1 MERTHRKSK
10 RRFLRK
16 VEGATE
22 RMTGKKGTRRADIA
36 FAMYDPNDTRPQL
49 AENWV
54 YIDAEYEAFGY
65 I

>member
-1 MERTHRKSK
+1 MARTRRKPR

-36 FAMYDPNDTRPQL
+36 FAMYDPDDTRPQL
-49 AENWV
+49 AEHWV
-54 YIDAEYEAFGY
+54 YIDAEYEKFGY
-65 I
+65 L

>member
-1 MERTHRKSK
+1 MARTRRKT
-10 RRFLRK
+10 RRKFLRK

-22 RMTGKKGTRRADIA
+22 RMTGIKGTRRADIA
-36 FAMYDPNDTRPQL
+36 FAMYDPKDTRPQL

-65 I
+65 L

>member
-1 MERTHRKSK
+1 MKRIPMKPR

-22 RMTGKKGTRRADIA
+22 RMTGIKGTRRVDIA
-36 FAMYDPNDTRPQL
+36 FAMCDPKDTTPQL

-54 YIDAEYEAFGY
+54 YIDAEYETFGY
-65 I
+65 L

>member
-1 MERTHRKSK
+1 MSRLPGESR

-22 RMTGKKGTRRADIA
+22 RMTGKKGTRQADIA
-36 FAMYDPNDTRPQL
+36 FAMYDPKDTRPQL

-54 YIDAEYEAFGY
+54 YIDAEYETFGY
-65 I
+65 L